1 MLFSVTWEFVDTSE
15 EGSKRA
21 LELFAK
27 WQPPETAAIQGFY
40 ANADN
45 SGGLMIVDVPDHGT
59 VAKLTATWVPWLH
72 FIATPILPIEEGT
85 GLAGA
90 AVAWRAAN

>member
-1 MLFSVTWEFVDTSE
+1 MTPAR
-15 EGSKRA
+15 GSKRA

-45 SGGLMIVDVPDHGT
+45 SGGLMIVDVPDHAT
-59 VAKLTATWVPWLH
+59 IAKVTAPWVPWLH
-72 FIATPILPIEEGT
+72 SIATPILSIEEST
-85 GLAGA
+85 AIAGE
-90 AVAWRAAN
+90 AVAWREAN